1 MEVNERF
8 EDMIRNLDEHYSS
21 KMDIGDLPIDN
32 LSDIDLLNLNESDL
46 SENLMKALATVDLFT
61 LLKDFSKKQL
71 AIYEK
76 VLTDVYHIVEMVDL
90 NDTEQKKVL
99 GFQKELLIRR
109 RKIKEL
115 NNVFDL
121 VPKRPGDT
129 QERLNKLSVIGDR
142 KEQLQYSLRSKNVFG
157 GVSENA
163 KKLGIYKGGFIESQR
178 IKISQTNE
186 DNIRKLYTQLI
197 ESIVEDNKEKYSNQS
212 VRTKILKFIN
222 KSKK

>member
-1 MEVNERF
+1 MSKRF
-8 EDMIRNLDEHYSS
+8 EHMAENLDEYYSS
-21 KMDIGDLPIDN
+21 KIKMGNLAING
-32 LSDIDLLNLNESDL
+32 LSDIDLLNINENDL

-197 ESIVEDNKEKYSNQS
+197 ESIVEDNKEEYSNQS

>member
-21 KMDIGDLPIDN
+21 KMNIGNLSIGN

-46 SENLMKALATVDLFT
+46 SENLMKALVTVDLFT